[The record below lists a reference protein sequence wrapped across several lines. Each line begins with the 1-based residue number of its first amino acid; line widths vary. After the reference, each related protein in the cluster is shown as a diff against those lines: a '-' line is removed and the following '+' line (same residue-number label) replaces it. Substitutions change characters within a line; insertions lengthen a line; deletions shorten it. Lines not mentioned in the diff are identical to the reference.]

1 MKKSFILHIDSLS
14 ILAKMPDDM
23 AGKFIKLIYH
33 FQLTGELL
41 EMDFALEMAI
51 TPFIN
56 QFERDNSS
64 YVKRCETNRT
74 NGLNGGRPEKQ
85 AKAIKSE
92 KTQSVNLK
100 AKKAYNDNDS
110 KNDNESVK
118 DSNSDNDFKTQKPNF
133 KNWTIEDFQEDIKEN
148 RAGYTD
154 KDLWAF
160 FNYWS
165 EKDVKEKMKFQ
176 LQKTWETS
184 KRLITWSNNNSKF
197 TPKNNTQQTQKQ
209 EMGNAVKESLIFQ
222 LNKIKSQ

>member
-92 KTQSVNLK
+92 KTHSVNLK
-100 AKKAYNDNDS
+100 AKKAYNDNDNDS
-110 KNDNESVK
+110 KNDNDSVK
-118 DSNSDNDFKTQKPNF
+118 DNESKIPTLEEFGKYAIEHKPNADKQDVKLKYKAWIENDWKDG
-133 KNWTIEDFQEDIKEN
+133 KNNKIINWKSKLLQTLPHIKETKITEQSKN
-148 RAGYTD
+148 RSVA
-154 KDLWAF
+154 L
-160 FNYWS
+160 
-165 EKDVKEKMKFQ
+165 
-176 LQKTWETS
+176 
-184 KRLITWSNNNSKF
+184 
-197 TPKNNTQQTQKQ
+197 
-209 EMGNAVKESLIFQ
+209 
-222 LNKIKSQ
+222 